1 MQLWPGATSGPKV
14 AQRGLAPLLWGQGV
28 GGATAHVKGPQSPWR
43 AEATGALGQGT
54 QGSHLLPMGH
64 VEGAGKSCSNTS
76 RRQRW
81 PGTRWVPG
89 RAAPVPAP
97 RPGPRSPVLLMPTQ
111 PAAQLHPLIRAG
123 RKFRFPWA
131 ERKEGML
138 RGNVKSLPSSCFH
151 CLTLTTVHRPFPAS
165 PSSPQHASSSEDP
178 SEGRLAEDPAGTV
191 QPCCQMVQGCSRA
204 AGLPWKAP
212 ARACTFCRGCISHA
226 RPGTRSPGRPWGWGR
241 EPEEETAERSE
252 PGPARSR

>member
-1 MQLWPGATSGPKV
+1 M
-14 AQRGLAPLLWGQGV
+14 
-28 GGATAHVKGPQSPWR
+28 
-43 AEATGALGQGT
+43 
-54 QGSHLLPMGH
+54 
-64 VEGAGKSCSNTS
+64 
-76 RRQRW
+76 
-81 PGTRWVPG
+81 PG

-97 RPGPRSPVLLMPTQ
+97 VPGPRSPVLLMPTQ

-151 CLTLTTVHRPFPAS
+151 CLTLTTVHHPFPAS

-191 QPCCQMVQGCSRA
+191 QPCCQVVQGCSRA

-226 RPGTRSPGRPWGWGR
+226 RPGTRSPGRPWGGSLRRRWQRGQSRARHVRDEQHCPFLGR
-241 EPEEETAERSE
+241 RFCSGETAAHAPGASRLPRLWLPVHTGCSGAWEGFPSE
-252 PGPARSR
+252 AGDEPPAFAAMTQPSGWSK